1 MKMMIMMGD
10 DGSNMQFDLPC
21 EMLEPGQIIALC
33 TDRNKRQSFYL
44 MIVVEVIKEGLKNI

>member
-21 EMLEPGQIIALC
+21 EMVQPGQIIALR